1 MPDYKYTA
9 IDRTGSQT
17 SGRIEAAND
26 EQARQK
32 LMAKGLMV
40 TTLASDAGA
49 AKPAAAPAAPAKPGF
64 SFGAKVTQN
73 DVTIMTRQ
81 LATLITAG
89 LPLLRALEL
98 ITKQERNPAF
108 KAILANVAESVS
120 QGNNLSEALQAHPKV
135 FDKLFVNMIRA
146 GEAGGVLDKV
156 LDRLAKFREK
166 AERIQKKVK
175 SAMVY
180 PGVVMS
186 VAIIIVYIL
195 MVKVVPSFQKLL
207 DGQKTEMPPLTKFVI
222 GISQLLTVYWWATPI
237 LVFGIYFALKT
248 WLSTEKGKQIFD
260 QIIFRLPKVGTF
272 VQIVSVSRFARTFGT
287 LMASGVPILQSISI
301 TRDTLDN
308 VVIAKS
314 LERVHDRVR
323 DGEPLSVPLEQ
334 SGVFPQMVT
343 SMIQVGEETG
353 QLPEMLNRVADIYDE
368 EVDNAVTALTS
379 IIEPVL
385 IVFLAVVVGAIVLA
399 MFLPLIALITKM
411 TGGG

>member
-1 MPDYKYTA
+1 MPDYKYSA
-9 IDRTGSQT
+9 IDRNGSQA

-49 AKPAAAPAAPAKPGF
+49 AKSAAAPAAPAKRGII
-64 SFGAKVTQN
+64 FGAKVTQN
-73 DVTIMTRQ
+73 DVTLMTRQ
-81 LATLITAG
+81 LATLIIAG

-98 ITKQERNPAF
+98 IHKQERNPYF
-108 KAILANVAESVS
+108 KEVLGNIADSVS
-120 QGNNLSEALQAHPKV
+120 QGNNFSEALQAHPKV
-135 FDKLFVNMIRA
+135 FDRLFVNMVKA

-166 AERIQKKVK
+166 AQRIQKKVK
-175 SAMVY
+175 AAMVY
-180 PGVVMS
+180 PGVVVT
-186 VAIIIVYIL
+186 VAIVIVYIL
-195 MVKVVPSFQKLL
+195 MVKVVPSFEKMLE
-207 DGQKTEMPPLTKFVI
+207 GQKANMPPLTKYVVMF
-222 GISQLLTVYWWATPI
+222 SKLLTEFWYITPVAIFGVYS
-237 LVFGIYFALKT
+237 GLKW
-248 WLSTEKGKQIFD
+248 WLSTPKGKEIFD
-260 QIIFRLPKVGTF
+260 RIVFKLPKIGTF

-287 LMASGVPILQSISI
+287 LMASGVPILQSITI

-385 IVFLAVVVGAIVLA
+385 IVFLAVVVGTIVLA

-411 TGGG
+411 TGG